1 MFSCKDQVKTQTK
14 SEIEIKINVLNAR
27 NSTKIVEGS
36 TLCIY
41 ETGEDIPCIPP
52 ILLEGKT
59 VVVTL
64 KKNKHY
70 DFTLSSTENLASS
83 EVKNFYLREKLNE
96 INIIQLDKKLPNRP
110 EKAPT
115 HTR

>member
-1 MFSCKDQVKTQTK
+1 MPKEIIKKLSFASFLLILMFSCKDQVKTQTK
-14 SEIEIKINVLNAR
+14 SEIEIKINVLSAR

-64 KKNKHY
+64 KKK
-70 DFTLSSTENLASS
+70 
-83 EVKNFYLREKLNE
+83 
-96 INIIQLDKKLPNRP
+96 
-110 EKAPT
+110 
-115 HTR
+115 